1 MQLMSQKADSLLQSL
16 DYEREKRSKF
26 QYQTDEQAKHSKAIT
41 SLERAKE
48 FVFEMK
54 KLL

>member
-1 MQLMSQKADSLLQSL
+1 MDETIKKEKAL
-16 DYEREKRSKF
+16 
-26 QYQTDEQAKHSKAIT
+26 T

>member
-1 MQLMSQKADSLLQSL
+1 MLDDQRIKEAESNARQYLQ
-16 DYEREKRSKF
+16 
-26 QYQTDEQAKHSKAIT
+26 DEQAKRGKAII